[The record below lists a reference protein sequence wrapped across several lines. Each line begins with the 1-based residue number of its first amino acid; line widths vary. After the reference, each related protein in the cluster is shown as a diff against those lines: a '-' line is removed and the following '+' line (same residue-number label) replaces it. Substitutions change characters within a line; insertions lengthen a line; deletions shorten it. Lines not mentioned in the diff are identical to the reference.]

1 MKGFIELRGI
11 VMFLVVLFGLVIA
24 VIIVNEILK
33 AGAVS

>member
-11 VMFLVVLFGLVIA
+11 VMFLVVIIGIVIA
-24 VIIVNEILK
+24 VMIVNEILK